1 MSSIWG
7 GWKFTVVILVQEEQD
22 PNNGGFTVGAQPAEA
37 VHVQQ
42 WDPGAGF
49 PGEAG
54 EPGEAAD
61 VADGGQPR
69 VEQPGLQLP
78 PRLLPSLPLNPRPAG
93 CHPGDEGQCQKVKFP
108 ANPGNP
114 DNPDITGGVKARTCL
129 ANHRPQ
135 EIQL

>member
-1 MSSIWG
+1 MQIKFFHSSVTLTKGFGCFWNAFG
-7 GWKFTVVILVQEEQD
+7 GVLV
-22 PNNGGFTVGAQPAEA
+22 G
-37 VHVQQ
+37 
-42 WDPGAGF
+42 
-49 PGEAG
+49 GEAG

-114 DNPDITGGVKARTCL
+114 DNPGITGGVKARTCL